1 MPRRVIARSRRRR
14 RRNVPACGS
23 DEAFARAGEGRRV
36 MIWYVY
42 VGWLFAGAF
51 LTNAIP
57 HVVQGIC
64 GNRFQTPFASPRGV
78 GESSA
83 VVNVL
88 WGFCNL
94 AIGGALLY
102 IFLPQLPPPWPL
114 CAVALIGGLI
124 LALYLARHFGKVR
137 NVAPHP

>member
-1 MPRRVIARSRRRR
+1 
-14 RRNVPACGS
+14 
-23 DEAFARAGEGRRV
+23 

-42 VGWLFAGAF
+42 VGWFFAGAF

-57 HVVQGIC
+57 HIVQGMC
-64 GNRFQTPFASPRGV
+64 GNRFQTPFASPRGA

-94 AIGGALLY
+94 AIGGVLLY

-114 CAVALIGGLI
+114 CVVALIGGLI
-124 LALYLARHFGKVR
+124 IALYLARRFGRVR
-137 NVAPHP
+137 KQAPQP

>member
-1 MPRRVIARSRRRR
+1 MV
-14 RRNVPACGS
+14 
-23 DEAFARAGEGRRV
+23 
-36 MIWYVY
+36 WYVY
-42 VGWLFAGAF
+42 IAWFFAGAF

-57 HVVQGIC
+57 HIVHGSC
-64 GNRFQTPFASPRGV
+64 GNRFQTPFASPPGV

-88 WGFCNL
+88 WGFCNV

-124 LALYLARHFGKVR
+124 VALFLARHFGKVR
-137 NVAPHP
+137 NAAPHP

>member
-1 MPRRVIARSRRRR
+1 MV
-14 RRNVPACGS
+14 
-23 DEAFARAGEGRRV
+23 
-36 MIWYVY
+36 WYVY
-42 VGWLFAGAF
+42 VGWFFAGAF

-124 LALYLARHFGKVR
+124 IALYLARHFGRVR
-137 NVAPHP
+137 KEAPHP

>member
-1 MPRRVIARSRRRR
+1 
-14 RRNVPACGS
+14 
-23 DEAFARAGEGRRV
+23 

-42 VGWLFAGAF
+42 VGWFFAGAF

-57 HVVQGIC
+57 HIVQGMC
-64 GNRFQTPFASPRGV
+64 GNRFQTPFASPRGA

-88 WGFCNL
+88 WGFLNL

-114 CAVALIGGLI
+114 CVVALIGGLI
-124 LALYLARHFGKVR
+124 IALYLARRFGGVR
-137 NVAPHP
+137 KQAPHP

>member
-1 MPRRVIARSRRRR
+1 MV
-14 RRNVPACGS
+14 
-23 DEAFARAGEGRRV
+23 
-36 MIWYVY
+36 WYVY
-42 VGWLFAGAF
+42 VGWFFAGAF
-51 LTNAIP
+51 VTNAIP
-57 HVVQGIC
+57 HIVQGMS

-88 WGFCNL
+88 WGFGNL
-94 AIGGALLY
+94 AIGLALLY
-102 IFLPQLPPPWPL
+102 IFLSQLPPPWPL

-137 NVAPHP
+137 NAAPRP

>member
-1 MPRRVIARSRRRR
+1 MV
-14 RRNVPACGS
+14 
-23 DEAFARAGEGRRV
+23 
-36 MIWYVY
+36 WYVY

-57 HVVQGIC
+57 RIVQGAC

-88 WGFCNL
+88 WGFCNV

-114 CAVALIGGLI
+114 SAVALIGGLVV
-124 LALYLARHFGKVR
+124 ALYLARHFGRVR
-137 NVAPHP
+137 NAAPRP

>member
-1 MPRRVIARSRRRR
+1 MSFRFRISKRGSATGAEI
-14 RRNVPACGS
+14 RNRDTS
-23 DEAFARAGEGRRV
+23 
-36 MIWYVY
+36 
-42 VGWLFAGAF
+42 AF

-57 HVVQGIC
+57 HIVQGMC

-88 WGFCNL
+88 WGFLNL
-94 AIGGALLY
+94 AIGIALLY
-102 IFLPQLPPPWPL
+102 VFLPQLPPPWPL

-124 LALYLARHFGKVR
+124 LALYLAWRFGRGR
-137 NVAPHP
+137 NEAPHP